1 MPQAMAGAEVEGTM
15 RVAVSK
21 NDIWRGK
28 DRQIRRRPLSL
39 GLPPLR
45 QDKCQGRGKHKKMVT
60 NVSGASQ
67 RLSSHATCNCTKDQL
82 GLSTWLPTGA
92 QGKDR
97 ADLAL
102 SSHGLLQ
109 AKSLLTSGNAFTF
122 AFPRGLCSGL
132 PADTT
137 LHHSTPQAR
146 QHLLSPASSW
156 KTASARP
163 GAAPHSGV
171 LAGPLQS
178 LTAPTSAAP
187 SLRSVLPGL
196 WPLAGLCSPAP
207 QALGRATGAYRAVS

>member
-1 MPQAMAGAEVEGTM
+1 M
-15 RVAVSK
+15 RAAVSK
-21 NDIWRGK
+21 HDIWRGK
-28 DRQIRRRPLSL
+28 DRQIRRS
-39 GLPPLR
+39 PPPAR
-45 QDKCQGRGKHKKMVT
+45 SATSASDKCQGRGKHEKTVT

-67 RLSSHATCNCTKDQL
+67 GLSSHATCHCTKVQL

-102 SSHGLLQ
+102 SSQGLLQ

-163 GAAPHSGV
+163 GAAPQSGV

-178 LTAPTSAAP
+178 LTAPISAAP
-187 SLRSVLPGL
+187 SLTSVLLGL
-196 WPLAGLCSPAP
+196 
-207 QALGRATGAYRAVS
+207 